1 MEQLRRGRP
10 RSFDSDAAL
19 EKALFVFWEHGYEG
33 ASLALLTEAMG
44 ISRKSMY
51 AAYGNK
57 EDLFLKVL
65 ELYEKGPG
73 SYARESVAAPTAR
86 EVARAFLDGAVRA
99 GTQPDLPSG
108 CFGVRAALA
117 VGVTGGTAQDI
128 LTAWRARTRS
138 DLSDRFRRAIAEG
151 DLPAD
156 ADPDLIARY
165 LTAIADGVSVEAAGG
180 ASANELQRVVDAA
193 LLHWPPS

>member
-1 MEQLRRGRP
+1 MEQTRRGRP

-19 EKALFVFWEHGYEG
+19 EKALVVFWEHGYEG

-51 AAYGNK
+51 AAFGNK

-65 ELYEKGPG
+65 QLYEKGPG
-73 SYARESVAAPTAR
+73 SYARESVAALTAR
-86 EVARAFLDGAVRA
+86 EVARAYLDGAVRA
-99 GTQPDLPSG
+99 GTQPGRPSG

-117 VGVTGGTAQDI
+117 VGVTGETAQGI
-128 LTAWRARTRS
+128 LTTWRARTRS
-138 DLSDRFRRAIAEG
+138 DLRDRFRRAIGEG

-165 LTAIADGVSVEAAGG
+165 LTAVADGVSVEAAGG
-180 ASANELQRVVDAA
+180 APAEDLQRVVDAA
-193 LLHWPPS
+193 LLNWPPS